1 MKLRLGTIRAVIA
14 EAISTTSTSSPSA
27 PGDKDAAVPGHLPE
41 ELPPGIG
48 GTGAVDEEAWMP
60 GRWFPSEGEP
70 MTPEQLSKLGSK
82 GVGSDEEDVDEAD
95 SRVEGDGED
104 VGISSHL
111 RDDRTLGEPDEHEI

>member
-1 MKLRLGTIRAVIA
+1 MKLRLGTIRALLA
-14 EAISTTSTSSPSA
+14 EALSTSRTTTPSA
-27 PGDKDAAVPGHLPE
+27 PTDKDAAVPGHLPE

-70 MTPEQLSKLGSK
+70 MTPEQMDKLGSK
-82 GVGSDEEDVDEAD
+82 GTGTDEVDETD

-104 VGISSHL
+104 VGMSSHL
-111 RDDRTLGEPDEHEI
+111 RSDRSLGEPNEHEI